1 MNRIL
6 LIALA
11 ALSLGAC
18 ASNDSGSFQTSSV
31 PSGPSVISGSGTTS
45 MAGASGQPAP
55 IVAGPAGCAQPISE
69 YQALIDGDAET
80 GMLNPG
86 VYNRVSVDLENVK
99 KSCASGRE
107 KEALGQLAS
116 VKARYGYR

>member
-1 MNRIL
+1 
-6 LIALA
+6 
-11 ALSLGAC
+11 
-18 ASNDSGSFQTSSV
+18 
-31 PSGPSVISGSGTTS
+31 
-45 MAGASGQPAP
+45 MAGSTPAP
-55 IVAGPAGCAQPISE
+55 VIAGPAGCAGPISD
-69 YQALIDGDAET
+69 YQQLIDSDAET

>member
-1 MNRIL
+1 M
-6 LIALA
+6 
-11 ALSLGAC
+11 
-18 ASNDSGSFQTSSV
+18 GSFQTAST
-31 PSGPSVISGSGTTS
+31 PQGPSVISGSGSST
-45 MAGASGQPAP
+45 APA
-55 IVAGPAGCAQPISE
+55 IAGPAGCARPISD
-69 YQALIDGDAET
+69 YQQLIDSDAES

-99 KSCASGRE
+99 RACAEGRE

>member
-1 MNRIL
+1 MTRIL

-11 ALSLGAC
+11 AISLGAC
-18 ASNDSGSFQTSSV
+18 ASNDMGGFQTAST
-31 PSGPSVISGSGTTS
+31 PQGPSVISGSGGS
-45 MAGASGQPAP
+45 AMVGGGAPAP
-55 IVAGPAGCAQPISE
+55 MIAGPAGCAQPISE

-99 KSCASGRE
+99 KACASGRE

>member
-1 MNRIL
+1 MNRTL
-6 LIALA
+6 LIVLA

-18 ASNDSGSFQTSSV
+18 ASNDAGFQTAST
-31 PSGPSVISGSGTTS
+31 PQGPSVISGSGGSAMVGGT
-45 MAGASGQPAP
+45 PAP
-55 IVAGPAGCAQPISE
+55 VIAGPAGCAGPISD
-69 YQALIDGDAET
+69 YQQLIDSDAET